1 MKRFWYLRDLEGM
14 HSDQC
19 YLYVAEEPPKLD
31 DEGEWVDG
39 EDPDGTFIEEGEIEQ
54 YYGNV
59 NLPRLKKGERI
70 EMKLILE
77 VK

>member
-1 MKRFWYLRDLEGM
+1 MKRFWYLRDLEGR
-14 HSDQC
+14 HSDRC

-39 EDPDGTFIEEGEIEQ
+39 KDDGRFVEEDEIEQ

-59 NLPRLKKGERI
+59 NLPRLEKGERI
-70 EMKLILE
+70 EMKLTLE